1 MTDTEN
7 LDIGDSLPPYA
18 SEENKKLDAEIKQKQ
33 AQVESI
39 EEQIERDGA
48 RVKIM
53 TDHLVNV
60 QQELVNTQQL
70 VDAKKNETTTEEH
83 LQALTN
89 RQLGRLSSEIVRL
102 QKVLEDTQD
111 QINAFSNE
119 LMRGNEK
126 LDQFK
131 LEMNWNQEE
140 LEQWAIAA
148 RQKEE
153 DELTLEKYAY
163 HLMLGLNDAEWAH
176 RIQKCPE
183 WLEDAAKEA
192 HCCHINPKIDP
203 NYQQFKEFVLS
214 LIKRFRSGKTFAL
227 DEIHDEFMWMRSISA
242 DPSSRV
248 PGWEVVDLDLPPSER
263 WRHLVTP
270 MASEIRRWK
279 WLQRQDSSKM
289 KVISERVLKEMGEY
303 GLEIRSIANAT
314 GILVEDLFAYN
325 IAYEL
330 EGGCTS
336 IVAQDDRGR
345 LIHGRNLDFG
355 LFLGEDWK
363 RFQWTLTEDRQSWT
377 PTDLRPLL
385 RNVRF
390 VRQNRTVFK
399 STVFLGYVG
408 TLTAVKQGGFSVTVN
423 TRYDNSNWAALR
435 AFLEGKGS
443 GNFLSLTK
451 PQEFP
456 MSAKL
461 LGPAYVILGGTGNGE
476 GAVLERGATA
486 VVNETLLS
494 DVAKQGINSLVQ
506 TNWDYNKDPWYD
518 NRRSPAEHCLQ
529 ERYNTN
535 ITFEGM
541 FSVLAAHPNRNRLTT
556 HTALMSAE
564 TLGSAFLGGKSE
576 MFLNLLSA
584 FLELLALHYSCSELW
599 CSRLQVRELTLTV
612 EKLTVEN
619 ANRRKEL
626 DDLITDTQ
634 AKQMELDKTA
644 ELFRQ
649 LHDDRKKIIE
659 QWEESV
665 KSMKS
670 RDSQLERLGEDYAAN
685 MSRKKVKEDKMKE
698 RKQFHEEIEG
708 ENEKMEQT
716 IQQTDRQLVRM
727 RMDYMD
733 GLSSGPQPE
742 RYCQLL
748 LYLSDDQD
756 AKTSLTGFKD
766 EVEVMKNQLN
776 ACISEKIKT
785 QNEHEVGAKRLEQR
799 KEKHDQAYKNLDMHK
814 KAHSEH
820 QQTRRDKEQMSQDT
834 EKARQDML
842 NNMKMV
848 EKEMKAAKESHYKE
862 SQELYRLRAEEATT
876 LGAISGAQSAI
887 KNLQLQISKL
897 DQERQRQQE
906 LLLELLYAVDF
917 QSQLMQRKVAR
928 VSGERTIEEKEEHNR
943 KVEQL
948 DKQME
953 EQKSL
958 HSILQAQIK
967 RQDAELK
974 NSQRNLTNVKRD
986 CEAMK
991 TTMEELELQNT
1002 IMNRLGLRIRAVSKV
1017 VKDKE
1022 EALMQHDILKLE
1034 VKRLKQ
1040 QLTQKT
1046 ENLYS
1051 LENRKQQLQISMEER
1066 EKEIE
1071 VHTEVLRAQIRAAE
1085 EEKHKAAIE
1094 LAERKQK
1101 IFTLKSKYDN
1111 VMCKVKK
1118 EDGEEQ
1124 KSQAHYMIKAAQ
1136 EKEELQRKG
1145 DELDDK
1151 IRRAEKEIRSLENT
1165 LGHLVQRNQKF
1176 KENLQTTNLQN
1187 QSEIEEKQ
1195 TLEEQSRAANEVLFK
1210 KKKVLSQIEQ
1220 EAQEDELQRS
1230 MQQLEVQVNEL
1241 TAARDVLRQDVDAQT
1256 SKAQRAEQAVETAR
1270 ARAIQAG
1277 VDLAPE
1283 APPAVDLQ
1291 ARGTTQRMCCLSS
1304 RIFAKSVEWLCL
1316 LARLQQ
1322 CHGLVAVGLEGLSES
1337 LTAGGRRPHQGT
1349 GGGARGA
1356 RAPTWT
1362 AGFVGAIGYL
1372 KHRAAA
1378 EKRHTMACSGDW
1390 HSVVQPLALPAVL
1403 LGSGS
1408 AVRRQ
1413 ILEAAGVSFEVRKP
1427 DIDEKA
1433 LGDRASEPEK
1443 LVRLLAEAK
1452 ADALLSSLKRC
1463 DKDRL
1468 ILTADQVVTY
1478 KGSIREKPTDLE
1490 EALVV
1495 FDESFDHRF

>member
-1 MTDTEN
+1 MADEN

-39 EEQIERDGA
+39 EEQLERDGA

-89 RQLGRLSSEIVRL
+89 RQLGRLKSEIVRL

-153 DELTLEKYAY
+153 DELTLEKYKRAY
-163 HLMLGLNDAEWAH
+163 
-176 RIQKCPE
+176 
-183 WLEDAAKEA
+183 
-192 HCCHINPKIDP
+192 
-203 NYQQFKEFVLS
+203 
-214 LIKRFRSGKTFAL
+214 
-227 DEIHDEFMWMRSISA
+227 
-242 DPSSRV
+242 
-248 PGWEVVDLDLPPSER
+248 
-263 WRHLVTP
+263 
-270 MASEIRRWK
+270 
-279 WLQRQDSSKM
+279 DSK
-289 KVISERVLKEMGEY
+289 
-303 GLEIRSIANAT
+303 
-314 GILVEDLFAYN
+314 
-325 IAYEL
+325 
-330 EGGCTS
+330 
-336 IVAQDDRGR
+336 
-345 LIHGRNLDFG
+345 
-355 LFLGEDWK
+355 
-363 RFQWTLTEDRQSWT
+363 
-377 PTDLRPLL
+377 
-385 RNVRF
+385 
-390 VRQNRTVFK
+390 
-399 STVFLGYVG
+399 
-408 TLTAVKQGGFSVTVN
+408 
-423 TRYDNSNWAALR
+423 
-435 AFLEGKGS
+435 
-443 GNFLSLTK
+443 
-451 PQEFP
+451 
-456 MSAKL
+456 
-461 LGPAYVILGGTGNGE
+461 
-476 GAVLERGATA
+476 
-486 VVNETLLS
+486 
-494 DVAKQGINSLVQ
+494 
-506 TNWDYNKDPWYD
+506 
-518 NRRSPAEHCLQ
+518 
-529 ERYNTN
+529 
-535 ITFEGM
+535 
-541 FSVLAAHPNRNRLTT
+541 
-556 HTALMSAE
+556 
-564 TLGSAFLGGKSE
+564 
-576 MFLNLLSA
+576 
-584 FLELLALHYSCSELW
+584 
-599 CSRLQVRELTLTV
+599 VRELTLTV

-670 RDSQLERLGEDYAAN
+670 RDSQLERLGEEYAAN

-698 RKQFHEEIEG
+698 RRQFHEDIEG

-727 RMDYMD
+727 RMDYM
-733 GLSSGPQPE
+733 E
-742 RYCQLL
+742 
-748 LYLSDDQD
+748 

-776 ACISEKIKT
+776 ACISEKLNT
-785 QNEHEVGAKRLEQR
+785 QNQHEVGAKRLEQR
-799 KEKHDQAYKNLDMHK
+799 KEKHDQAYKSLDGHK
-814 KAHSEH
+814 KALQEH
-820 QQTRRDKEQMSQDT
+820 QQTRRSKEQMSQDA

-876 LGAISGAQSAI
+876 LGAISGSQSAI

-897 DQERQRQQE
+897 DQERQRQQ
-906 LLLELLYAVDF
+906 ELLYAVDF

-948 DKQME
+948 DKQLD

-958 HSILQAQIK
+958 HAILNAQIK

-1002 IMNRLGLRIRAVSKV
+1002 IMNRAVSKV

-1022 EALMQHDILKLE
+1022 ESLMQHDILKLE

-1085 EEKHKAAIE
+1085 DEKHKAAIE

-1187 QSEIEEKQ
+1187 QSELEEKQ

-1220 EAQEDELQRS
+1220 EAQEDVQRYEELQRS
-1230 MQQLEVQVNEL
+1230 MQQLEAQVNEL
-1241 TAARDVLRQDVDAQT
+1241 TAARDVLRQDVEGQQAKT
-1256 SKAQRAEQAVETAR
+1256 QRAEQALEAAR

-1283 APPAVDLQ
+1283 TPAAVDIQ
-1291 ARGTTQRMCCLSS
+1291 ARGVREQNQSMLFALSNALQDYTEDVLPL
-1304 RIFAKSVEWLCL
+1304 FENLC
-1316 LARLQQ
+1316 Q
-1322 CHGLVAVGLEGLSES
+1322 E
-1337 LTAGGRRPHQGT
+1337 
-1349 GGGARGA
+1349 RG
-1356 RAPTWT
+1356 
-1362 AGFVGAIGYL
+1362 V
-1372 KHRAAA
+1372 
-1378 EKRHTMACSGDW
+1378 
-1390 HSVVQPLALPAVL
+1390 ALP
-1403 LGSGS
+1403 SRPPS
-1408 AVRRQ
+1408 AVSR
-1413 ILEAAGVSFEVRKP
+1413 P
-1427 DIDEKA
+1427 
-1433 LGDRASEPEK
+1433 
-1443 LVRLLAEAK
+1443 
-1452 ADALLSSLKRC
+1452 
-1463 DKDRL
+1463 
-1468 ILTADQVVTY
+1468 
-1478 KGSIREKPTDLE
+1478 GSRG
-1490 EALVV
+1490 
-1495 FDESFDHRF
+1495 SR

>member
-89 RQLGRLSSEIVRL
+89 RQLGRLNSEIVRL

-153 DELTLEKYAY
+153 DELTLEKY
-163 HLMLGLNDAEWAH
+163 
-176 RIQKCPE
+176 
-183 WLEDAAKEA
+183 
-192 HCCHINPKIDP
+192 
-203 NYQQFKEFVLS
+203 
-214 LIKRFRSGKTFAL
+214 KR
-227 DEIHDEFMWMRSISA
+227 A
-242 DPSSRV
+242 D
-248 PGWEVVDLDLPPSER
+248 
-263 WRHLVTP
+263 
-270 MASEIRRWK
+270 
-279 WLQRQDSSKM
+279 DSK
-289 KVISERVLKEMGEY
+289 
-303 GLEIRSIANAT
+303 
-314 GILVEDLFAYN
+314 
-325 IAYEL
+325 
-330 EGGCTS
+330 
-336 IVAQDDRGR
+336 
-345 LIHGRNLDFG
+345 
-355 LFLGEDWK
+355 
-363 RFQWTLTEDRQSWT
+363 
-377 PTDLRPLL
+377 
-385 RNVRF
+385 
-390 VRQNRTVFK
+390 
-399 STVFLGYVG
+399 
-408 TLTAVKQGGFSVTVN
+408 
-423 TRYDNSNWAALR
+423 
-435 AFLEGKGS
+435 
-443 GNFLSLTK
+443 
-451 PQEFP
+451 
-456 MSAKL
+456 
-461 LGPAYVILGGTGNGE
+461 
-476 GAVLERGATA
+476 
-486 VVNETLLS
+486 
-494 DVAKQGINSLVQ
+494 
-506 TNWDYNKDPWYD
+506 
-518 NRRSPAEHCLQ
+518 
-529 ERYNTN
+529 
-535 ITFEGM
+535 
-541 FSVLAAHPNRNRLTT
+541 
-556 HTALMSAE
+556 
-564 TLGSAFLGGKSE
+564 
-576 MFLNLLSA
+576 
-584 FLELLALHYSCSELW
+584 
-599 CSRLQVRELTLTV
+599 VRELTLTV

-670 RDSQLERLGEDYAAN
+670 RDSQLERLGEEYAAN

-698 RKQFHEEIEG
+698 RRQFHEEIEG
-708 ENEKMEQT
+708 ENEKMEQN

-727 RMDYMD
+727 RMDYM
-733 GLSSGPQPE
+733 
-742 RYCQLL
+742 
-748 LYLSDDQD
+748 D

-799 KEKHDQAYKNLDMHK
+799 KEKHDQAYKSLDMQK

-906 LLLELLYAVDF
+906 LLYAVDF

-948 DKQME
+948 DKQMD

-1002 IMNRLGLRIRAVSKV
+1002 IMNRAVSKV

-1071 VHTEVLRAQIRAAE
+1071 VHTEVLRAHIRAAE

-1220 EAQEDELQRS
+1220 EAQEDVQRYEELQRS

-1241 TAARDVLRQDVDAQT
+1241 TAARDVLRQDVDAQR

-1291 ARGTTQRMCCLSS
+1291 ARGVREQNQSMLFALSN
-1304 RIFAKSVEWLCL
+1304 A
-1316 LARLQQ
+1316 LQDYTEDV
-1322 CHGLVAVGLEGLSES
+1322 L
-1337 LTAGGRRPHQGT
+1337 
-1349 GGGARGA
+1349 
-1356 RAPTWT
+1356 
-1362 AGFVGAIGYL
+1362 
-1372 KHRAAA
+1372 
-1378 EKRHTMACSGDW
+1378 
-1390 HSVVQPLALPAVL
+1390 PL
-1403 LGSGS
+1403 
-1408 AVRRQ
+1408 
-1413 ILEAAGVSFEVRKP
+1413 FEN
-1427 DIDEKA
+1427 
-1433 LGDRASEPEK
+1433 L
-1443 LVRLLAEAK
+1443 
-1452 ADALLSSLKRC
+1452 
-1463 DKDRL
+1463 
-1468 ILTADQVVTY
+1468 
-1478 KGSIREKPTDLE
+1478 
-1490 EALVV
+1490 
-1495 FDESFDHRF
+1495 

>member
-1 MTDTEN
+1 MADEN

-39 EEQIERDGA
+39 EEQLERDGA

-89 RQLGRLSSEIVRL
+89 RQLGRLKSEIVRL

-153 DELTLEKYAY
+153 DELTLEKY
-163 HLMLGLNDAEWAH
+163 
-176 RIQKCPE
+176 
-183 WLEDAAKEA
+183 
-192 HCCHINPKIDP
+192 
-203 NYQQFKEFVLS
+203 
-214 LIKRFRSGKTFAL
+214 KR
-227 DEIHDEFMWMRSISA
+227 A
-242 DPSSRV
+242 D
-248 PGWEVVDLDLPPSER
+248 
-263 WRHLVTP
+263 
-270 MASEIRRWK
+270 
-279 WLQRQDSSKM
+279 DSK
-289 KVISERVLKEMGEY
+289 
-303 GLEIRSIANAT
+303 
-314 GILVEDLFAYN
+314 
-325 IAYEL
+325 
-330 EGGCTS
+330 
-336 IVAQDDRGR
+336 
-345 LIHGRNLDFG
+345 
-355 LFLGEDWK
+355 
-363 RFQWTLTEDRQSWT
+363 
-377 PTDLRPLL
+377 
-385 RNVRF
+385 
-390 VRQNRTVFK
+390 
-399 STVFLGYVG
+399 
-408 TLTAVKQGGFSVTVN
+408 
-423 TRYDNSNWAALR
+423 
-435 AFLEGKGS
+435 
-443 GNFLSLTK
+443 
-451 PQEFP
+451 
-456 MSAKL
+456 
-461 LGPAYVILGGTGNGE
+461 
-476 GAVLERGATA
+476 
-486 VVNETLLS
+486 
-494 DVAKQGINSLVQ
+494 
-506 TNWDYNKDPWYD
+506 
-518 NRRSPAEHCLQ
+518 
-529 ERYNTN
+529 
-535 ITFEGM
+535 
-541 FSVLAAHPNRNRLTT
+541 
-556 HTALMSAE
+556 
-564 TLGSAFLGGKSE
+564 
-576 MFLNLLSA
+576 
-584 FLELLALHYSCSELW
+584 
-599 CSRLQVRELTLTV
+599 VRELTLTV

-670 RDSQLERLGEDYAAN
+670 RDSQLERLGEEYAAN

-698 RKQFHEEIEG
+698 RRQFHEDIEG

-727 RMDYMD
+727 RMDYM
-733 GLSSGPQPE
+733 E
-742 RYCQLL
+742 
-748 LYLSDDQD
+748 

-776 ACISEKIKT
+776 ACISEKLNT
-785 QNEHEVGAKRLEQR
+785 QNQHEVGAKRLEQR
-799 KEKHDQAYKNLDMHK
+799 KEKHDQAYKSLDGHK
-814 KAHSEH
+814 KALQEH
-820 QQTRRDKEQMSQDT
+820 QQTRRSKEQMSQDA

-876 LGAISGAQSAI
+876 LGAISGSQSAI

-897 DQERQRQQE
+897 DQERQRQQ
-906 LLLELLYAVDF
+906 ELLYAVDF

-948 DKQME
+948 DKQLD

-958 HSILQAQIK
+958 HAILNAQIK

-1002 IMNRLGLRIRAVSKV
+1002 IMNRAVSKV

-1022 EALMQHDILKLE
+1022 ESLMQHDILKLE

-1085 EEKHKAAIE
+1085 DEKHKAAIE

-1187 QSEIEEKQ
+1187 QSELEEKQ

-1220 EAQEDELQRS
+1220 EAQEDVQRYEELQRS
-1230 MQQLEVQVNEL
+1230 MQQLEAQVNEL
-1241 TAARDVLRQDVDAQT
+1241 TAARDVLRQDVEGQQAKT
-1256 SKAQRAEQAVETAR
+1256 QRAEQALEAAR

-1283 APPAVDLQ
+1283 TPAAVDIQ
-1291 ARGTTQRMCCLSS
+1291 ARGVREQNQSMLFALSNALQDYTEDVLPL
-1304 RIFAKSVEWLCL
+1304 FENLC
-1316 LARLQQ
+1316 Q
-1322 CHGLVAVGLEGLSES
+1322 E
-1337 LTAGGRRPHQGT
+1337 
-1349 GGGARGA
+1349 RG
-1356 RAPTWT
+1356 
-1362 AGFVGAIGYL
+1362 V
-1372 KHRAAA
+1372 
-1378 EKRHTMACSGDW
+1378 
-1390 HSVVQPLALPAVL
+1390 ALP
-1403 LGSGS
+1403 SRPPS
-1408 AVRRQ
+1408 AVSR
-1413 ILEAAGVSFEVRKP
+1413 P
-1427 DIDEKA
+1427 
-1433 LGDRASEPEK
+1433 
-1443 LVRLLAEAK
+1443 
-1452 ADALLSSLKRC
+1452 
-1463 DKDRL
+1463 
-1468 ILTADQVVTY
+1468 
-1478 KGSIREKPTDLE
+1478 GSRG
-1490 EALVV
+1490 
-1495 FDESFDHRF
+1495 SR

>member
-89 RQLGRLSSEIVRL
+89 RQLGRLNSEIVRL

-153 DELTLEKYAY
+153 DELTLEKY
-163 HLMLGLNDAEWAH
+163 
-176 RIQKCPE
+176 
-183 WLEDAAKEA
+183 
-192 HCCHINPKIDP
+192 
-203 NYQQFKEFVLS
+203 
-214 LIKRFRSGKTFAL
+214 KR
-227 DEIHDEFMWMRSISA
+227 A
-242 DPSSRV
+242 D
-248 PGWEVVDLDLPPSER
+248 
-263 WRHLVTP
+263 
-270 MASEIRRWK
+270 
-279 WLQRQDSSKM
+279 DSK
-289 KVISERVLKEMGEY
+289 
-303 GLEIRSIANAT
+303 
-314 GILVEDLFAYN
+314 
-325 IAYEL
+325 
-330 EGGCTS
+330 
-336 IVAQDDRGR
+336 
-345 LIHGRNLDFG
+345 
-355 LFLGEDWK
+355 
-363 RFQWTLTEDRQSWT
+363 
-377 PTDLRPLL
+377 
-385 RNVRF
+385 
-390 VRQNRTVFK
+390 
-399 STVFLGYVG
+399 
-408 TLTAVKQGGFSVTVN
+408 
-423 TRYDNSNWAALR
+423 
-435 AFLEGKGS
+435 
-443 GNFLSLTK
+443 
-451 PQEFP
+451 
-456 MSAKL
+456 
-461 LGPAYVILGGTGNGE
+461 
-476 GAVLERGATA
+476 
-486 VVNETLLS
+486 
-494 DVAKQGINSLVQ
+494 
-506 TNWDYNKDPWYD
+506 
-518 NRRSPAEHCLQ
+518 
-529 ERYNTN
+529 
-535 ITFEGM
+535 
-541 FSVLAAHPNRNRLTT
+541 
-556 HTALMSAE
+556 
-564 TLGSAFLGGKSE
+564 
-576 MFLNLLSA
+576 
-584 FLELLALHYSCSELW
+584 
-599 CSRLQVRELTLTV
+599 VRELTLTV

-670 RDSQLERLGEDYAAN
+670 RDSQLERLGEEYAAN

-698 RKQFHEEIEG
+698 RRQFHEEIEG

-727 RMDYMD
+727 RMDYM
-733 GLSSGPQPE
+733 
-742 RYCQLL
+742 
-748 LYLSDDQD
+748 D

-799 KEKHDQAYKNLDMHK
+799 KEKHDQAYKSLDMQK

-897 DQERQRQQE
+897 DQERQRQQ
-906 LLLELLYAVDF
+906 ELLYAVDF

-1002 IMNRLGLRIRAVSKV
+1002 IMNRAVSKV

-1220 EAQEDELQRS
+1220 EAQEDVQRYEELQRS

-1291 ARGTTQRMCCLSS
+1291 ARGVREQNQSMLFALSNALQDYTEDVLPLFENLCQERGVALPS
-1304 RIFAKSVEWLCL
+1304 RPPSAMS
-1316 LARLQQ
+1316 
-1322 CHGLVAVGLEGLSES
+1322 
-1337 LTAGGRRPHQGT
+1337 RPGS
-1349 GGGARGA
+1349 RGA
-1356 RAPTWT
+1356 
-1362 AGFVGAIGYL
+1362 
-1372 KHRAAA
+1372 
-1378 EKRHTMACSGDW
+1378 
-1390 HSVVQPLALPAVL
+1390 
-1403 LGSGS
+1403 
-1408 AVRRQ
+1408 
-1413 ILEAAGVSFEVRKP
+1413 
-1427 DIDEKA
+1427 
-1433 LGDRASEPEK
+1433 
-1443 LVRLLAEAK
+1443 
-1452 ADALLSSLKRC
+1452 
-1463 DKDRL
+1463 
-1468 ILTADQVVTY
+1468 
-1478 KGSIREKPTDLE
+1478 
-1490 EALVV
+1490 
-1495 FDESFDHRF
+1495 